1 VDHPAA
7 RLDAGQCV
15 GGKRFE
21 ILRHLGSGGMGVVYL
36 AFDHERHSQVAL
48 KTLRQFEPAALYR
61 LKHEFRSLSDV
72 VHPNLATLYELVSE
86 GDFWFLTM
94 EYVQGTNFIDYVR
107 PRWGA
112 AAAPTLPFPPTTVM
126 EGIADAPTIEGIAD
140 APTEDLIVGEGGEGG
155 PPSVSSAPARWAR
168 PRLDRLRAALS
179 QLAEG
184 VMALHAAGKLHR
196 DLKPPNVLV
205 TAQDRVVI
213 LDFGLATELEMAG
226 QGSSA
231 DRVVGTAAYMSPEQ
245 GAGLPLTEASDW
257 YSVGVMLFEALTGR
271 QPFVGRF
278 AEMLLAKRTMDAPG
292 PATLASGVPEDL
304 DSLTVKLLSRQPRDR
319 PSGPEVLRRIGW
331 APVSSSASRVA
342 PSRPAAGSL
351 VGRERHLAALRG
363 ALRTARGGRS
373 VARLVHGRSGMGKS
387 ALVEAFLEDPE
398 AADAVVLAGR
408 CYERES
414 VPYKALDMV
423 VDELSK
429 HLMRLPPAETDAVLP
444 RDCAFMARLF
454 PVLNRVPA
462 VADAPK
468 RQAEVLD
475 PQEVRWRGFAA
486 LRELLTRL
494 GDRCMLIVYVD
505 DLQWGDLDSAAL
517 LTELLRPPNPPGL
530 LLIVC
535 CRDEDIE
542 SVPVLGLL
550 LEPFRSGRL
559 FDDVREIEVGPLS
572 PPEATKM
579 ALGLMSTAEAGGRSA
594 AERIAEESGGDPF
607 FVAELV
613 WHFQVGGA
621 EPQEPRAP
629 AGAISLDQALRAR
642 MARLPEDSRRL
653 LTAVAVAGR
662 PVSLS
667 VAARA
672 AELETESESALAV
685 LRAGHLVKTHLGRV
699 PREVEAFHDR
709 IRETAVRSLDETTL
723 QEWHRRLAFAL
734 EAAPRVDHE
743 ALAVHFRGAGDWER
757 AAEHSSIAAA
767 AAAKALAFERAA
779 RLYGWAIE
787 LRPPSHPER
796 RDHWAHLGRA
806 LACAGRGLEAA
817 RAYEEAA
824 KGATAAESLEC
835 RRRAAEQLL
844 RSGHVDEGLGVLESV
859 LSAVGMRLS
868 KSPKGAFISLL
879 FRRAVLAVRGLGFAP
894 RDASEIPA
902 AVLTQI
908 DVCWAV
914 AIGLARIDNI
924 RAADFQTR
932 HLLRALRAGET
943 YRIAR
948 ALATEAGF
956 SSTLGKPKRTERL
969 LKAASD
975 LAESLGQPHARG
987 LATFAGGVAAFYQG
1001 RFRAARDGCEKAEA
1015 IFREQ
1020 CTGVAWEINTAVT
1033 YSLASLFYLGEA
1045 RELAQRVPLHLSEAR
1060 DRGDLYAA
1068 VEFATGRSVV
1078 AWLVGDQVARARDEI
1093 AQAIRPWSRRGFH
1106 SQHFWGLVARVH
1118 LELYAG
1124 DGLTAWRLLEERW
1137 PEIARS
1143 MILRVKFDLVEILGL
1158 RARSALALAAASPPM
1173 MAGLLDA
1180 AARDADRIGRQRV
1193 GLTRPVSRLLEAGV
1207 ASLDGR
1213 TDRAL
1218 QALGEAVDGFE
1229 KLEMALHAAA
1239 ARWRRGQLLGG
1250 NDGRSLRAAAESYM
1264 RSEAIKKPD
1273 RMVAMLAPGFPG

>member
-1 VDHPAA
+1 MDHPAA

-36 AFDHERHSQVAL
+36 AFDRDRHCQIAL

-72 VHPNLATLYELVSE
+72 VHPNLATLYELVSD
-86 GDFWFLTM
+86 GDLWFLTM

-107 PRWGA
+107 PRWGGA
-112 AAAPTLPFPPTTVM
+112 TAPTMPFSATTLV
-126 EGIADAPTIEGIAD
+126 EGLVD
-140 APTEDLIVGEGGEGG
+140 APTEELVGGDAGTAVGST
-155 PPSVSSAPARWAR
+155 PSRGAR
-168 PRLDRLRAALS
+168 PRLDRLRSALS

-205 TAQDRVVI
+205 TPEDRVVI
-213 LDFGLATELEMAG
+213 LDFGLATELERAG

-278 AEMLLAKRTMDAPG
+278 AEMLLAKRAMDAPG
-292 PATLASGVPEDL
+292 PATLATGVPDDL
-304 DSLTVKLLSRQPRDR
+304 DTLTLELLSRRPPDR
-319 PSGPEVLRRIGW
+319 PSGPEILHRIGW
-331 APVSSSASRVA
+331 TSLASSALRVA
-342 PSRPAAGSL
+342 PSRPMVSSL
-351 VGRERHLAALRG
+351 VGREPHLAALRE
-363 ALRTARGGRS
+363 ALRTARGGRP
-373 VARLVHGRSGMGKS
+373 VARLVRGRSGMGKS
-387 ALVEAFLEDPE
+387 ALVQAFLEDPE

-429 HLMRLPPAETDAVLP
+429 HLLRLPEADTAAVLP

-462 VADAPK
+462 VSDAPQ
-468 RQAEVLD
+468 RQADVLD
-475 PQEVRWRGFAA
+475 PQEIRWRGFAA

-494 GDRCMLIVYVD
+494 GDRCTLVVYVD

-535 CRDEDIE
+535 CRDEDID
-542 SVPVLGLL
+542 SLPLLGLL

-559 FDDVREIEVGPLS
+559 VDDVREIDVGPLS
-572 PPEATKM
+572 PADATRM
-579 ALGLMSTAEAGGRSA
+579 ALGLMSGTEAGARSA
-594 AERIAEESGGDPF
+594 AERIAEESGGDPL

-613 WHFQVGGA
+613 WHFQAGGA
-621 EPQEPRAP
+621 EAEEPRSP
-629 AGAISLDQALRAR
+629 AGTISLDEALRAR
-642 MARLPEDSRRL
+642 IARLPEDARRL

-662 PVSLS
+662 PVALS
-667 VAARA
+667 VATRA
-672 AELETESESALAV
+672 AQLETDSEGALAV

-699 PREVEAFHDR
+699 PPEVEAFHDR

-723 QEWHRRLAFAL
+723 REWHRRLALAL
-734 EAAPRVDHE
+734 AAASKIDHE
-743 ALAVHFRGAGDWER
+743 ALAVHFRGAGDRER
-757 AAEHSSIAAA
+757 AAEHSSLAAF

-779 RLYGWAIE
+779 RLYEWAIE

-796 RDHWAHLGRA
+796 REHWAQLGRA

-824 KGATAAESLEC
+824 KGATAADSLDL

-844 RSGHVDEGLGVLESV
+844 RSGHVDDGLRVLESV

-868 KSPKGAFISLL
+868 KSPKGALISLL
-879 FRRAVLAVRGLGFAP
+879 FRRVVLAVRGLRFTP
-894 RDASEIPA
+894 REYRDVRPA
-902 AVLTQI
+902 LLTQI

-932 HLLRALRAGET
+932 HLLLALRAGET

-956 SSTLGKPKRTERL
+956 SSTLGRPKRTERL

-1020 CTGVAWEINTAVT
+1020 CIGVAWEINTAVT
-1033 YSLASLFYLGEA
+1033 YSLASLFYLGAA
-1045 RELAQRVPLHLSEAR
+1045 RELAKRVPLHLSEAR

-1078 AWLVGDQVARARDEI
+1078 AWLVGDQVARARAEI

-1124 DGLTAWRLLEERW
+1124 DGQTAWGLLEESW

-1158 RARSALALAAASPPM
+1158 RARSALALAAVSPAT

-1180 AARDADRIGRQRV
+1180 AARDADRIGRQKL
-1193 GLTRPVSRLLEAGV
+1193 GHAAPISRLLEAGV
-1207 ASLDGR
+1207 ASLGGR
-1213 TDRAL
+1213 TDRAVE
-1218 QALGEAVDGFE
+1218 ALGDAIDGFDR
-1229 KLEMALHAAA
+1229 LEMALHAAV
-1239 ARWRRGQLLGG
+1239 ARWRRSQLLGG
-1250 NDGRSLRAAAESYM
+1250 TDGRSLRAAAESYM

-1273 RMVAMLAPGFPG
+1273 RIVAMLAPGFPD

>member
-7 RLDAGQCV
+7 RLDTGQCV

-36 AFDHERHSQVAL
+36 AFDRERHSQVAL
-48 KTLRQFEPAALYR
+48 KTLRQFDPAALYR

-72 VHPNLATLYELVSE
+72 VHPNLATLYELVSD
-86 GDFWFLTM
+86 GDLWFLTM
-94 EYVQGTNFIDYVR
+94 EYVPGTNFIDYVR
-107 PRWGA
+107 PRWGGPT
-112 AAAPTLPFPPTTVM
+112 APTVPYPLTT
-126 EGIADAPTIEGIAD
+126 ILEGIAD
-140 APTEDLIVGEGGEGG
+140 APTEDLMVGGGG
-155 PPSVSSAPARWAR
+155 SSSINSAPPLWPR
-168 PRLDRLRAALS
+168 PRLERLRSALS

-205 TAQDRVVI
+205 TAEDRVVI
-213 LDFGLATELEMAG
+213 LDFGLATELERAG
-226 QGSSA
+226 QTSSSA

-257 YSVGVMLFEALTGR
+257 YSVGVILFETLTGR

-278 AEMLLAKRTMDAPG
+278 AEMLLAKRAMDPPG
-292 PATLASGVPEDL
+292 PATLASSVPDDL
-304 DSLTVKLLSRQPRDR
+304 DSLTLELLSRQPEER
-319 PSGPEVLRRIGW
+319 PAGPEILRRIGW
-331 APVSSSASRVA
+331 APASTATPRAVPPRPVVS
-342 PSRPAAGSL
+342 SL
-351 VGRERHLAALRG
+351 VGRERHLETLRE
-363 ALRTARGGRS
+363 ALRTARGGRP
-373 VARLVHGRSGMGKS
+373 VARLVHGPSGMGKS
-387 ALVEAFLEDPE
+387 ALVEAFLADPE
-398 AADAVVLAGR
+398 TADAVVLAGR

-429 HLMRLPPAETDAVLP
+429 HLMRLTQAETAAVLP
-444 RDCAFMARLF
+444 RDCAFLARLF

-462 VADAPK
+462 VADAPQ
-468 RQAEVLD
+468 RQADVMD
-475 PQEVRWRGFAA
+475 PQEIRWRGFAA

-494 GDRCMLIVYVD
+494 GDRCMLVLYVD

-535 CRDEDIE
+535 CRDEDIKA
-542 SVPVLGLL
+542 VPVLGLL

-559 FDDVREIEVGPLS
+559 VDDVREIEVGPLS
-572 PPEATKM
+572 PAEATTM
-579 ALGLMSTAEAGGRSA
+579 ALGLMSAAEAGSRAA

-613 WHFQVGGA
+613 WHFLVGGA
-621 EPQEPRAP
+621 NPQERRAP
-629 AGAISLDQALRAR
+629 ARAISLDQALRAR
-642 MARLPEDSRRL
+642 MARLPEDARRL

-672 AELETESESALAV
+672 AELETESEGAMAV
-685 LRAGHLVKTHLGRV
+685 LRAGHLVKTHLRRV
-699 PREVEAFHDR
+699 PPEVEAFHDR

-723 QEWHRRLAFAL
+723 QEWHRRLASAL
-734 EAAPRVDHE
+734 AAAPRVDHE
-743 ALAVHFRGAGDWER
+743 ALAVHFLGAGDAER

-767 AAAKALAFERAA
+767 AAAKALAFEHAA
-779 RLYGWAIE
+779 RLYERAIE

-796 RDHWAHLGRA
+796 RELWSHLGRA
-806 LACAGRGLEAA
+806 LACAGRGFEAA

-859 LSAVGMRLS
+859 LSAVGLRLS
-868 KSPKGAFISLL
+868 KSPKGALLSLL
-879 FRRAVLAVRGLGFAP
+879 FRRAVLAVRGLGFAS
-894 RDASEIPA
+894 REASEIPA
-902 AVLTQI
+902 AVLTRI

-932 HLLRALRAGET
+932 HLLLALRAGES

-956 SSTLGKPKRTERL
+956 SSTLGKPRRTERL

-1001 RFRAARDGCEKAEA
+1001 RFRAAREGCEKAEA

-1020 CTGVAWEINTAVT
+1020 CTGVAWEINTTVT

-1045 RELAQRVPLHLSEAR
+1045 RELARRVPLHLSEAR
-1060 DRGDLYAA
+1060 DRGDRYAA
-1068 VEFATGRSVV
+1068 AEFATGRSGV
-1078 AWLVGDQVARARDEI
+1078 AWLVGDQIARARDEI
-1093 AQAIRPWSRRGFH
+1093 AQAIHPWSQRGFH
-1106 SQHFWGLVARVH
+1106 SQHFFGLVARVH

-1124 DGLTAWRLLEERW
+1124 DGQTAWRLIEERW

-1158 RARSALALAAASPPM
+1158 RARSALALAAASPSTK
-1173 MAGLLDA
+1173 ARLLDA
-1180 AARDADRIGRQRV
+1180 AARDADRIGRQKLE
-1193 GLTRPVSRLLEAGV
+1193 LTRPVSRLLEAGV
-1207 ASLDGR
+1207 ASLEGR

-1218 QALGEAVDGFE
+1218 QALGEAIDGFE
-1229 KLEMALHAAA
+1229 KLDMALHAAA

-1250 NDGRSLRAAAESYM
+1250 DEGRSLEATAESYM
-1264 RSEAIKKPD
+1264 RSQTIKKPD
-1273 RMVAMLAPGFPG
+1273 RIVAMLAPGFPD